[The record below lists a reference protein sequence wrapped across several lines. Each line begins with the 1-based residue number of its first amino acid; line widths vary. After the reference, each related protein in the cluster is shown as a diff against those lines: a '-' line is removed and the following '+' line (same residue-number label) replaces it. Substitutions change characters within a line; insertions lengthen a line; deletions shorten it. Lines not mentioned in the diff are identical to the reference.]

1 VRVRHGI
8 GMRHQA
14 LFHCAGTTRAGVPC
28 RNLVTQ
34 PGGWCGACRGPR
46 ARSAAPAP
54 TLPAPSLPPPPS
66 TLPPPSPPR
75 RLPTKFAAKA
85 VGVSFADGYP
95 ASLTTLGDT
104 PLEVVREP
112 DNEFDLNAIAIRRTD
127 TGQVIGHVSR
137 NLASRLAPAMD
148 GGQGVIV
155 PEYEVLAWPD
165 KPDQPGLELSV
176 ELVEWADPD
185 GPSPRPLPT
194 LYRRNPLEVATEA
207 RHRATQANLRS
218 VRIGGEKWAVESA
231 SQPGV
236 WHRVV
241 VNETRGVVQ
250 YCCDCERAKHAPYP
264 LACVHGATVER
275 ARGRTSER
283 AAS

>member
-1 VRVRHGI
+1 
-8 GMRHQA
+8 MRHRA
-14 LFHCAGTTRAGVPC
+14 LFHCAGTTRAGEPC
-28 RNLVTQ
+28 RNLVAQ

-46 ARSAAPAP
+46 VQPSSAVTP
-54 TLPAPSLPPPPS
+54 PAPSLPPPPS

-95 ASLTTLGDT
+95 ASLTTLADT

-112 DNEFDLNAIAIRRTD
+112 DNEYDPNAIAIRRTD

-155 PEYEVLAWPD
+155 PEYEVLAWPE

-176 ELVEWADPD
+176 ELVEWASPD
-185 GPSPRPLPT
+185 EPSPRPMPAT
-194 LYRRNPLEVATEA
+194 FRRNPLEVAAEA
-207 RHRATQANLRS
+207 RHRAAQANLRS

-231 SQPGV
+231 SRPGV

-241 VNETRGVVQ
+241 VDEARGMKR
-250 YCCDCERAKHAPYP
+250 YHCDCEASTHAPYP

-275 ARGRTSER
+275 SRDLAREKR
-283 AAS
+283 AS